1 MEDLNFRQL
10 DERIAS
16 IQQRFLRLE
25 EERSRFED
33 DRSRY
38 EEKVRA
44 LQGEL
49 SSLRESGERLTLLET
64 ENEQYRKS
72 QEQVRRQV
80 GRMLERIRSIES

>member
-1 MEDLNFRQL
+1 MEDLNFRRL

-33 DRSRY
+33 DRARY
-38 EEKVRA
+38 EKKVRA
-44 LQGEL
+44 LEGEL
-49 SSLRESGERLTLLET
+49 HRLRESGEDFTRLES

-72 QEQVRRQV
+72 QELVRKQV
-80 GRMLERIRSIES
+80 GRMLERIRSFES